1 MGVDVSYRI
10 KVINANQESEISI
23 SEQDN
28 SLNSL
33 INGSGVTYTNFKI
46 ELSEILTENE
56 MSLLKFEEDEEDEML
71 MYSPIMPAEQ
81 LKIIIDKIYLK
92 THIPSI
98 LVLSNDIFN
107 LSKNTG
113 GFANENSEKE
123 IFSILREYTNFYTTI
138 NRLKAIIDL
147 ATLQNAN
154 VQIFKNYY

>member
-1 MGVDVSYRI
+1 MGLDVSYRI

-33 INGSGVTYTNFKI
+33 INGSGVDYTNFKI

-56 MSLLKFEEDEEDEML
+56 MSFLKFEEDDEDEML
-71 MYSPIMPAEQ
+71 MYAQIMPAEQ

-92 THIPSI
+92 THIPSM
-98 LVLSNDIFN
+98 LVLSKDIFN

-113 GFANENSEKE
+113 GFGTENSEKE
-123 IFSILREYTNFYTTI
+123 IFSILREYTRFYTTL
-138 NRLKAIIDL
+138 NQLKAIVDL

-154 VQIFKNYY
+154 VQVFKNYY